1 MSACRHQNCRLPAH
15 FVRAG
20 CGIAPRSVLTHLYMS
35 IIFFFNSFYTGVGQ
49 IVDDAVLEEL
59 NNDNGKTEV
68 SERIFS

>member
-1 MSACRHQNCRLPAH
+1 
-15 FVRAG
+15 
-20 CGIAPRSVLTHLYMS
+20 MS